1 MISFEEP
8 LMLMFFIP
16 LIGLGVVSFF
26 WRGRG
31 GRLQFSLGSWKGNDF
46 NYSPRWLKG
55 LMLFR
60 TSAFYFGLSLIILA
74 LAGPSFLRREQV
86 FLSQGTNFMVVLDI
100 SPSMKGDDFAPET
113 RFDSAL
119 RVIRQFLETREKD
132 PIGLVTFATTAT
144 LRVPPTLDYG
154 FFYKQLGSL
163 DIDSGPHT
171 AIGMGIALGAL
182 HLQNAPKGE
191 RIMILLSD
199 GANNYGEILPA
210 TSAEMAK
217 ALGIRI
223 YTIGIGTDRKVNVE
237 YVDPITGRPVFAEQ
251 EDILDE
257 VVLERVARSTGGK
270 YYPARSMGSLETV
283 FRSIDSRESQEK
295 KVRQEV
301 KSYPVHQEI
310 LYLALSLFVL
320 VYLINKLIL
329 REVF

>member
-144 LRVPPTLDYG
+144 PSKKSTNCPVSPSRITSRTGSQSLAMMADSQAIASIKL
-154 FFYKQLGSL
+154 QL
-163 DIDSGPHT
+163 T
-171 AIGMGIALGAL
+171 T
-182 HLQNAPKGE
+182 KG
-191 RIMILLSD
+191 
-199 GANNYGEILPA
+199 
-210 TSAEMAK
+210 
-217 ALGIRI
+217 
-223 YTIGIGTDRKVNVE
+223 
-237 YVDPITGRPVFAEQ
+237 
-251 EDILDE
+251 
-257 VVLERVARSTGGK
+257 
-270 YYPARSMGSLETV
+270 
-283 FRSIDSRESQEK
+283 
-295 KVRQEV
+295 
-301 KSYPVHQEI
+301 
-310 LYLALSLFVL
+310 
-320 VYLINKLIL
+320 
-329 REVF
+329 